1 MTSADSAFSATPAL
15 YIVPTNNTFTQV
27 GFYTSSNSSSL
38 PTGGVTTGFELFG
51 NALSYITSDGT
62 LEQQFW
68 AEATDASDTWKLMWN
83 AGGEGG
89 VTVDGYAITP
99 VTVKTTAPLVIS
111 DSTSK

>member
-51 NALSYITSDGT
+51 TALSYITSDGT